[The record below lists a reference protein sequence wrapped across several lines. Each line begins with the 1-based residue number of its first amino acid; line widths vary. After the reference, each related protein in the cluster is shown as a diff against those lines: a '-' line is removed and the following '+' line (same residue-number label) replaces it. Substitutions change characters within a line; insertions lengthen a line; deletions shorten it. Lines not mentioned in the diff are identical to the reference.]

1 MKTSTNVSAEQNHT
15 VEKRSLS
22 KNYFLYEVVSKISQI
37 SGLLVPSG
45 VKKKLWLFLCVE
57 ADCKGCVDLCF
68 WRLHCEMCWNANC
81 DQFGCRCKPV
91 SGGVST
97 FRIIPGSHLTM
108 FYAKPI
114 FVCIVSYGKRMSE
127 SCDSSKR
134 HHVILKDTPLFNF
147 SFRFRVVNRRK
158 IDYIWKEMC
167 ILLLKTLEYRNKTIW
182 QYKSFKPTFHKIEFV
197 ILR

>member
-1 MKTSTNVSAEQNHT
+1 
-15 VEKRSLS
+15 
-22 KNYFLYEVVSKISQI
+22 
-37 SGLLVPSG
+37 
-45 VKKKLWLFLCVE
+45 
-57 ADCKGCVDLCF
+57 
-68 WRLHCEMCWNANC
+68 MCWNANC

-127 SCDSSKR
+127 NWDSSKR
-134 HHVILKDTPLFNF
+134 HHVILKDTPLFK
-147 SFRFRVVNRRK
+147 RVVNRRK

-167 ILLLKTLEYRNKTIW
+167 ILLLKTLEYRNMTIKDHSYSNLHFTGLDLW
-182 QYKSFKPTFHKIEFV
+182 FWDKSPPSLIFCSSNIHTYVRLSSMKIILQSRYIKPYELLEKMKNRNIISLPSLQLFKYETMSRISYLQLLW
-197 ILR
+197 LR